1 VQFSF
6 LPLRSALDTSCSVF
20 LSSPARLV
28 FDLVFSGVAFSS
40 VLVAD
45 FPSVHSGLAGSLFS
59 VEHFADRF
67 QLPSPASFTSPSLIF
82 LAARQSALVCLLL
95 GAVANSR
102 SRPQSSETVLANFSF
117 LAATKGQRTRTRFLL
132 ATEFFPSRCR
142 LRTVRSSGFP
152 LVSSYAQFG
161 CFASAQLL
169 RLKPCKI
176 LSRSSPAQV
185 LNFDF
190 VLLD

>member
-82 LAARQSALVCLLL
+82 LAARQSALIRKIQWLPSREFLCPVRLFCL
-95 GAVANSR
+95 GSAVAI
-102 SRPQSSETVLANFSF
+102 EALH
-117 LAATKGQRTRTRFLL
+117 
-132 ATEFFPSRCR
+132 
-142 LRTVRSSGFP
+142 
-152 LVSSYAQFG
+152 
-161 CFASAQLL
+161 
-169 RLKPCKI
+169 
-176 LSRSSPAQV
+176 
-185 LNFDF
+185 DF
-190 VLLD
+190 VSFVAGPSSQL